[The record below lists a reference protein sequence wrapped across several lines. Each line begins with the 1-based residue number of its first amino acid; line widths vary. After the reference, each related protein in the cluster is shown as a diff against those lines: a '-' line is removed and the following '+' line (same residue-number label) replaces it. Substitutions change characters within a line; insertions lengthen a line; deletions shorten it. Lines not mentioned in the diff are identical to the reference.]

1 MQRRPTSFDI
11 AALAGVSQPT
21 VSRALNNSPSVSA
34 ETRARVLA
42 AAEQLHYKVDKNA
55 SGLRRSRSRTLA
67 VLFEEATDDGSL
79 INPFYLSM
87 LGAMVR
93 KCAETGYDL
102 LISFQQLSSD
112 WHVDYADT
120 HKADGIILLGYGD
133 YFKSEPALQRLVDRG
148 THFVRWGS
156 TGGSQLGATVGS
168 DNEQG
173 GFDATEHLLQSG
185 RRRIA
190 FLGTV
195 RPGFQEFHDR
205 WRGYCRALRAAG
217 IEPDE
222 RLCVDGEP
230 SEQAGRDAI
239 EVLQQRQVEF
249 DAVFAASDVAAI
261 GAMHALQK
269 LGRLIPEE
277 VAIVGFDD
285 IPAASL
291 SSPPLST
298 VRQDSRKAGEALVE
312 AAVEAVEFGTART
325 QLLPVSLVDPGVK
338 PARLTARFVQPK
350 LFCQLARER
359 RVRGERE

>member
-42 AAEQLHYKVDKNA
+42 AAEQLNYKVDKNA

-67 VLFEEATDDGSL
+67 LLFEEASADGGL

-87 LGAMVR
+87 LGSMVR
-93 KCAETGYDL
+93 KCADTGYDL
-102 LISFQQLSSD
+102 LISFQQLSTD

-133 YFKSEPALQRLVDRG
+133 YYQSEPLLQRLVERG

-156 TGGSQLGATVGS
+156 TAGARLGATIGS

-185 RRRIA
+185 RRNIA
-190 FLGTV
+190 FIGTAD
-195 RPGFQEFHDR
+195 PGFQEFHDR
-205 WRGYCRALRAAG
+205 WRGYCRALRSAG
-217 IEPDE
+217 IEPDPQ
-222 RLCVDGEP
+222 LQVDADP
-230 SEQAGRDAI
+230 SEQAGLDAI
-239 EVLQQRQVEF
+239 EELQRRGVSF
-249 DAVFAASDVAAI
+249 DAIFAACDVAGI
-261 GAMHALQK
+261 GALHALQK
-269 LGRLIPEE
+269 LGRAIPGE

-285 IPAASL
+285 IPAAKL
-291 SSPPLST
+291 ASPPLST
-298 VRQDSRKAGEALVE
+298 VRQDARTAGERLVE
-312 AAVEAVEFGTART
+312 AAVEAVELGSARN
-325 QLLPVSLVDPGVK
+325 QLLPVQLVVRESSR
-338 PARLTARFVQPK
+338 PA
-350 LFCQLARER
+350 
-359 RVRGERE
+359 

>member
-42 AAEQLHYKVDKNA
+42 AAEQLNYKVDKNA

-67 VLFEEATDDGSL
+67 LLFEEASADGGL

-87 LGAMVR
+87 LGSMVR
-93 KCAETGYDL
+93 KCADTGYDL
-102 LISFQQLSSD
+102 LISFQQLSTD

-133 YFKSEPALQRLVDRG
+133 YYQSEPLLQRLVERG

-156 TGGSQLGATVGS
+156 TAGARLGATVGS

-185 RRRIA
+185 RRQIA
-190 FLGTV
+190 FIGTAD
-195 RPGFQEFHDR
+195 PGFQEFHDR

-217 IEPDE
+217 IEPDPA
-222 RLCVDGEP
+222 LQVDADP
-230 SEQAGRDAI
+230 SEQDGLDAVQELLRRGVKFDAI
-239 EVLQQRQVEF
+239 
-249 DAVFAASDVAAI
+249 FAACDITGI

-269 LGRLIPEE
+269 LGRAIPEE

-285 IPAASL
+285 IPAAKL
-291 SSPPLST
+291 ASPPLST
-298 VRQDSRKAGEALVE
+298 VRQDARTAGETLIE
-312 AAVEAVEFGTART
+312 AAVEAVEAGHARN
-325 QLLPVSLVDPGVK
+325 QLLPVQLVVRESSR
-338 PARLTARFVQPK
+338 PA
-350 LFCQLARER
+350 
-359 RVRGERE
+359 

>member
-1 MQRRPTSFDI
+1 MNGYTYVFRGPNLRDGETMQRRPTSFDI

-21 VSRALNNSPSVSA
+21 VSRALNNSPSVSP

-42 AAEQLHYKVDKNA
+42 AAEQLNYKVDKNA

-67 VLFEEATDDGSL
+67 LLFEEAHADGNL

-93 KCAETGYDL
+93 KCADTGYDL

-133 YFKSEPALQRLVDRG
+133 YFQSEPLLQRLVDRG

-156 TGGSQLGATVGS
+156 TGATRIGTTVGS

-185 RRRIA
+185 RRKIA
-190 FLGTV
+190 FIGTA

-217 IEPDE
+217 IEPE
-222 RLCVDGEP
+222 ESLCVNAEP

-239 EVLQQRQVEF
+239 DGLNSRGVDF
-249 DAVFAASDVAAI
+249 DAVFAACDVAAI

-269 LGRLIPEE
+269 LGRAVPEE

-291 SSPPLST
+291 SSPSLST
-298 VRQDSRKAGEALVE
+298 VRQDSRRAGEALIE
-312 AAVEAVEFGTART
+312 AAVEAVEFGNART
-325 QLLPVSLVDPGVK
+325 QLLPVNLVI
-338 PARLTARFVQPK
+338 
-350 LFCQLARER
+350 RESSR
-359 RVRGERE
+359 PV